1 MDTVEFIVLVKTS
14 YVCLEIVSISQNRQQ
29 TCVRNPGSTNPY
41 EWVDCINKLD
51 DQGLAAIE
59 KLYSR

>member
-41 EWVDCINKLD
+41 EWVDFMPI
-51 DQGLAAIE
+51 A
-59 KLYSR
+59 